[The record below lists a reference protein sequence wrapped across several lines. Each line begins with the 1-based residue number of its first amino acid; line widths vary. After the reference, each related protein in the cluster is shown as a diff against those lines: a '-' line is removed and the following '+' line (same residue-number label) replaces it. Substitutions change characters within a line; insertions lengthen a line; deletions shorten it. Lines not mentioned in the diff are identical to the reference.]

1 MFRIHKFIKG
11 TQTLNN
17 IKWIPHPQS
26 KKNEMMIIIIMRID
40 LIEIIKYYRKLTKLI
55 EYLSVVY

>member
-1 MFRIHKFIKG
+1 
-11 TQTLNN
+11 
-17 IKWIPHPQS
+17 
-26 KKNEMMIIIIMRID
+26 MMIIIIMRID